1 MTNVVAF
8 PKAHKDA
15 PAQSLEEV
23 IERVSENR
31 KEHINHIVD
40 DLGDFFVSRAYEEG
54 FPIDAEDCLKDVI
67 LVIEAMRSAMY
78 KSIGLEHPMQ
88 FVVDNVISLGESD
101 DEPLTDEQIE
111 NIEELTK
118 E

>member
-15 PAQSLEEV
+15 PPQSLEEV

-40 DLGDFFVSRAYEEG
+40 DLGNFFVSRVYEEG
-54 FPIDAEDCLKDVI
+54 FPIDSEECFKDVI
-67 LVIEAMRSAMY
+67 LVIEAMRSAMF
-78 KSIGLEHPMQ
+78 KSIGLDHPMQ
-88 FVVDNVISLGESD
+88 DMVENVISLGE
-101 DEPLTDEQIE
+101 EPLTDEE
-111 NIEELTK
+111 IEELTK